1 MKIETLIKGLR
12 NPCLAIYFLAKTY
25 IERYEGFTYAF
36 KKNGEEYLLNR
47 LCEEDIRVV
56 FDVGAN
62 VGEWTK
68 IALAK
73 FPKAQVFG
81 FEISQKTFNTLQDN
95 LKGESRVA
103 LHNFGLSNDSG
114 LIQYKDYGANSGVNT
129 IIGNLEFHDFS
140 IQPRLLE
147 CSVMKGDDFCK
158 ENGIESIDL
167 LKIDVE
173 GAEFMVLE
181 GFANMLK
188 NNAIR
193 IIQFEYG
200 YANGDTHTL
209 MKDFF
214 RLLGDY
220 GYVTGPL
227 KKTGVLF
234 MDFVYPLNDFN
245 SGPNFVSL
253 LSNDEELISHI
264 SGKSIEG
271 YPG

>member
-1 MKIETLIKGLR
+1 
-12 NPCLAIYFLAKTY
+12 
-25 IERYEGFTYAF
+25 
-36 KKNGEEYLLNR
+36 
-47 LCEEDIRVV
+47 
-56 FDVGAN
+56 
-62 VGEWTK
+62 
-68 IALAK
+68 
-73 FPKAQVFG
+73 
-81 FEISQKTFNTLQDN
+81 
-95 LKGESRVA
+95 
-103 LHNFGLSNDSG
+103 
-114 LIQYKDYGANSGVNT
+114 
-129 IIGNLEFHDFS
+129 
-140 IQPRLLE
+140 
-147 CSVMKGDDFCK
+147 MKGDDFCK